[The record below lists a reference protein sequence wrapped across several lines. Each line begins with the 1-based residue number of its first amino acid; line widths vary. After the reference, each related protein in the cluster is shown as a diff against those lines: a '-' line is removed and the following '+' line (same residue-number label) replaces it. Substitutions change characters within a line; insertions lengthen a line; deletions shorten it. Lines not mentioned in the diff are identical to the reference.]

1 MRRSWQSFAF
11 AVLAIVT
18 CCTTSALAQISLD
31 GGEVQVTTT
40 TAMSAFQGA
49 PAVAWQPDGNYVV
62 AWQEQ
67 SATSG
72 GWDIFAQQFEPNGN
86 GPPMTVGPAFQVSS
100 TSGTFCR
107 QSPAVATD
115 AAGDFVIV
123 WTSDEESGSLRGIFG
138 RLYSSGGQPQG
149 GPFQVN
155 TTTTYDDQAPA
166 VAMAADGR
174 FLVVWQS
181 NGQDGSSWGIY
192 GRAYPAASGQP
203 SGEISVN
210 VTTAGAQH
218 SPAVAYLPPSA
229 AAAER
234 FEVIW
239 QSEGQDGSG
248 AGASGIVG
256 RAFDGSGNAQSG
268 EMAINLPATG
278 AHAHPQI
285 ASDPSGNFIVA
296 WEGLTAGGSVVLA
309 RRFNAAGTALSG
321 QLMVDSSPTGPD
333 HDPVVAA
340 NALGQFVV
348 AWDALGQDGSG
359 TAVLGQAFDSYP
371 GQNQQNQ
378 RLGGKVQLNT
388 TTDGDQA
395 FPGVGLSAG
404 GSLVLAWQS
413 QTPAADSAVITA
425 RGASLPALN
434 FYTLAPCRAV
444 DTRNAN
450 GPLGGP
456 IMSAGQVRSFP
467 VVSSACG
474 IPAAAKALSVNV
486 TVVPVNG
493 AGFARLFPGDS
504 GPPPTST
511 VNFPASV
518 VRANN
523 GVFGLS
529 RAGDGSL
536 AVLVNAGGGTGQAHV
551 IIDVN
556 GYFQ

>member
-1 MRRSWQSFAF
+1 MRRSWQCF
-11 AVLAIVT
+11 AVALLAT
-18 CCTTSALAQISLD
+18 PWCSAAPALAQITLD
-31 GGEVQVTTT
+31 GGEVQVTMIT
-40 TAMSAFQGA
+40 SASAYQGA
-49 PAVAWQPDGNYVV
+49 PAVAWQPDGNYVI
-62 AWQEQ
+62 AWQQQ
-67 SATSG
+67 SVTSG
-72 GWDIFAQQFEPNGN
+72 GWDIFAQQFELNGN
-86 GPPMTVGPAFQVSS
+86 APPMAVGSAFQVSS
-100 TSGTFCR
+100 MSSAFCR

-123 WTSDEESGSLRGIFG
+123 WTSDEETGGLRGIFG
-138 RLYSSGGQPQG
+138 RLYNSGGQPQG

-155 TTTTYDDQAPA
+155 TTMTYDDQAPA

-218 SPAVAYLPPSA
+218 SPAVAYLPLSA
-229 AAAER
+229 AAPER
-234 FEVIW
+234 FQVVW

-248 AGASGIVG
+248 TGASGIVG
-256 RAFDGSGNAQSG
+256 RAFDGAGNALSG
-268 EMAINLPATG
+268 ELAINLPATG
-278 AHAHPQI
+278 AHAHPRI
-285 ASDPSGNFIVA
+285 ASDPSGNFVVA

-321 QLMVDSSPTGPD
+321 QLMVDPSPTGPE
-333 HDPVVAA
+333 HDPAVAA
-340 NALGQFVV
+340 DALGEFVIV
-348 AWDALGQDGSG
+348 FDALGQDGSG
-359 TAVLGQAFDSYP
+359 TAVLGQAFDSYL
-371 GQNQQNQ
+371 NQP
-378 RLGGKVQLNT
+378 LGGKLQLNAT
-388 TTDGDQA
+388 TAGDQA
-395 FPGVGLSAG
+395 LPGVGLSAG
-404 GSLVLAWQS
+404 GSLLLAWQS
-413 QTPAADSAVITA
+413 QTPAADAAVVTA
-425 RGASLPALN
+425 RAASLAALN
-434 FYTLAPCRAV
+434 FYTLPPCRAV

-456 IMSAGQVRSFP
+456 VMSAGQVRSFP

-474 IPAAAKALSVNV
+474 IPPTAKALSVNV
-486 TVVPVNG
+486 TVVPVVG
-493 AGFARLFPGDS
+493 SGFARLFPGDAA
-504 GPPPTST
+504 PPLTGS
-511 VNFPASV
+511 VNFPASI
-518 VRANN
+518 VRGNN

-529 RAGDGSL
+529 RGGDGSL

>member
-1 MRRSWQSFAF
+1 MRRSPMCYAV
-11 AVLAIVT
+11 AVLAIAW
-18 CCTTSALAQISLD
+18 CCATPALAQITLD

-62 AWQEQ
+62 AWQQQ
-67 SATSG
+67 SATTG

-86 GPPMTVGPAFQVSS
+86 APPTAVRPAFQVSS
-100 TSGTFCR
+100 MGATFCR

-123 WTSDEESGSLRGIFG
+123 WTSDEESGGHRGIFG
-138 RLYSSGGQPQG
+138 QLFSSGGQPQG

-155 TTTTYDDQAPA
+155 TTMTYDDQAPA

-218 SPAVAYLPPSA
+218 SPAVAYLPLSA
-229 AAAER
+229 AASER
-234 FEVIW
+234 FEVVW
-239 QSEGQDGSG
+239 QSEGQDGTG
-248 AGASGIVG
+248 TGASGIVG

-321 QLMVDSSPTGPD
+321 QLMVDPSPTGPE
-333 HDPVVAA
+333 HDPVVAV
-340 NALGQFVV
+340 NALGEFVV
-348 AWDALGQDGSG
+348 VWDALGQDGSG
-359 TAVLGQAFDSYP
+359 GAVLAQAYDSYL
-371 GQNQQNQ
+371 NLS
-378 RLGGKVQLNT
+378 LGGKVQLNAT
-388 TTDGDQA
+388 TAGDQA

-404 GSLVLAWQS
+404 GSLLLAWES
-413 QTPAADSAVITA
+413 QTLAADAAVITA

-444 DTRNAN
+444 DTRNAS

-456 IMSAGQVRSFP
+456 VMSAGQVRSFP
-467 VVSSACG
+467 MVSSACG
-474 IPAAAKALSVNV
+474 IPPTAKALSVNV
-486 TVVPVNG
+486 TVAPVSG
-493 AGFARLFPGDS
+493 AGFARLFPGDA

-511 VNFPASV
+511 VNFPAGV

>member
-1 MRRSWQSFAF
+1 MRRSSLCC
-11 AVLAIVT
+11 AVAILAT
-18 CCTTSALAQISLD
+18 ASCCATPALAQVTLD
-31 GGEVQVTTT
+31 GGEVPVTTT
-40 TAMSAFQGA
+40 MPTSAYQGA

-62 AWQEQ
+62 AWQQQ
-67 SATSG
+67 SATTG

-86 GPPMTVGPAFQVSS
+86 APPMAVGPAFQVSS
-100 TSGTFCR
+100 MGTAFCR

-123 WTSDEESGSLRGIFG
+123 WTSDEESGGHRGVFG
-138 RLYSSGGQPQG
+138 RLYSSGGLPQG

-155 TTTTYDDQAPA
+155 TTMTYDDQAPA

-192 GRAYPAASGQP
+192 GRAYPAAGGQP
-203 SGEISVN
+203 SGEIPIN

-218 SPAVAYLPPSA
+218 SPAVAYLPLSA
-229 AAAER
+229 AASER

-248 AGASGIVG
+248 TGASGIVG
-256 RAFDGSGNAQSG
+256 RAFDGAGTALSG
-268 EMAINLPATG
+268 ELAINLPATG

-296 WEGLTAGGSVVLA
+296 WEGLTAGGRVVLA

-321 QLMVDSSPTGPD
+321 QLMVDPSPTGPE

-359 TAVLGQAFDSYP
+359 TAVLAQAYD
-371 GQNQQNQ
+371 NHLTQ
-378 RLGGKVQLNT
+378 RLGGKVQLNAT
-388 TTDGDQA
+388 TAGDQG

-404 GSLVLAWQS
+404 GSLLLAWES
-413 QTPAADSAVITA
+413 QTAAADAAVVTA
-425 RGASLPALN
+425 RGASLPALD
-434 FYTLAPCRAV
+434 FYTLAPCRIV
-444 DTRNAN
+444 DTRNTN

-456 IMSAGQVRSFP
+456 VMSAGQVRSFP
-467 VVSSACG
+467 VLSQASGCG
-474 IPAAAKALSVNV
+474 IPVTARALSVNV
-486 TVVPVNG
+486 TVVPVSG
-493 AGFARLFPGDS
+493 AGFARLFPGDAA
-504 GPPPTST
+504 PPPTST

-529 RAGDGSL
+529 RSGDGSL

-551 IIDVN
+551 LIDVN

>member
-1 MRRSWQSFAF
+1 MCNAV
-11 AVLAIVT
+11 AVLAT
-18 CCTTSALAQISLD
+18 AWCCATPALSQITLD
-31 GGEVQVTTT
+31 GGEVQVTMT

-49 PAVAWQPDGNYVV
+49 PAVAWGPDGNYVV
-62 AWQEQ
+62 AWQQQ
-67 SATSG
+67 STTAG
-72 GWDIFAQQFEPNGN
+72 GWDVVAQQFQANG
-86 GPPMTVGPAFQVSS
+86 GAAPTTQGSMLAASGQS
-100 TSGTFCR
+100 TSFCR

-115 AAGDFVIV
+115 AAGDFVVV
-123 WTSDEESGSLRGIFG
+123 WNSDEENGHLHGIFG
-138 RLYSSGGQPQG
+138 QLYDSAGQPHGSQ
-149 GPFQVN
+149 PFQVN
-155 TTTTYDDQAPA
+155 TTTTYDDLAPA

-181 NGQDGSSWGIY
+181 NGPGGWSVL
-192 GRAYPAASGQP
+192 GRAFQAGGSAASG
-203 SGEISVN
+203 EVAVN
-210 VTTAGAQH
+210 LPAAAARH
-218 SPAVAYLPPSA
+218 SPAVAYLPASA

-234 FEVIW
+234 FQVVY
-239 QSEGQDGSG
+239 QAEGQDGAG
-248 AGASGIVG
+248 PGASGIVG
-256 RAFDGSGNAQSG
+256 RAFDGAGNALSG

-278 AHAHPQI
+278 AHAHPRI

-321 QLMVDSSPTGPD
+321 QLMVDPSPTGPE

-348 AWDALGQDGSG
+348 AWDALNEDGSG
-359 TAVLGQAFDSYP
+359 TAVLAQAYDSDLYQP
-371 GQNQQNQ
+371 LLNQP
-378 RLGGKVQLNT
+378 LGGKVQLNT
-388 TTDGDQA
+388 TTAGDQA

-404 GSLVLAWQS
+404 GSLLLAWQS
-413 QTPAADSAVITA
+413 QTPAADAAVITA
-425 RGASLPALN
+425 RGASLPALS
-434 FYTLAPCRAV
+434 FYTLAPCRVV

-456 IMSAGQVRSFP
+456 VMSAGQVRSFP
-467 VVSSACG
+467 VVSACG
-474 IPAAAKALSVNV
+474 IPATAKALSVNV
-486 TVVPVNG
+486 TVVPVSG
-493 AGFARLFPGDS
+493 AGFARFFPGDAA
-504 GPPPTST
+504 PPPTST

-551 IIDVN
+551 LIDVN

>member
-1 MRRSWQSFAF
+1 
-11 AVLAIVT
+11 VLAA
-18 CCTTSALAQISLD
+18 SGPS
-31 GGEVQVTTT
+31 
-40 TAMSAFQGA
+40 TA
-49 PAVAWQPDGNYVV
+49 
-62 AWQEQ
+62 
-67 SATSG
+67 
-72 GWDIFAQQFEPNGN
+72 
-86 GPPMTVGPAFQVSS
+86 
-100 TSGTFCR
+100 FCR

-115 AAGDFVIV
+115 AAGDFVVV
-123 WTSDEESGSLRGIFG
+123 WASNEESGGLHGIFG
-138 RLYSSGGQPQG
+138 QLYGSTGQLQG
-149 GPFQVN
+149 SRISVS
-155 TTTTYDDQAPA
+155 TTAAYDDLAPT
-166 VAMAADGR
+166 VAMTADGR
-174 FLVVWQS
+174 FLVAWQANEPS
-181 NGQDGSSWGIY
+181 GWSILA
-192 GRAYPAASGQP
+192 RAFQVGGTMP
-203 SGEISVN
+203 SGEIAVN
-210 VTTAGAQH
+210 VPAAGARH
-218 SPAVAYLPPSA
+218 SPAVAYLPASA

-234 FEVIW
+234 FEIVW
-239 QSEGQDGSG
+239 QAEGQDGPG
-248 AGASGIVG
+248 AGASEIVG
-256 RAFDGSGNAQSG
+256 RAFDGSGNSQSG

-321 QLMVDSSPTGPD
+321 HLMVDPSPTGPE

-359 TAVLGQAFDSYP
+359 TAVLAQAFDSYL
-371 GQNQQNQ
+371 NQP
-378 RLGGKVQLNT
+378 LGGKLQLNAT
-388 TTDGDQA
+388 TAGDQA

-404 GSLVLAWQS
+404 GTLLLAWES
-413 QTPAADSAVITA
+413 QTPAADAAVITA

-434 FYTLAPCRAV
+434 FYTLPPCRAV

-456 IMSAGQVRSFP
+456 VMSAGQVRSFP

-474 IPAAAKALSVNV
+474 IPATAKALSVNV
-486 TVVPVNG
+486 TVVPVSG
-493 AGFARLFPGDS
+493 AGFARLFPGDAA
-504 GPPPTST
+504 PPPTST
-511 VNFPASV
+511 VNFPATV
-518 VRANN
+518 IRANN

-551 IIDVN
+551 LIDVN